1 MKFEIAIK
9 GNKDPIQSLETYF
22 LFISGIS
29 CNVIAAFHH
38 DHLFV
43 PIQQAEE
50 AIRCLKQFQE
60 NLNQS

>member
-9 GNKDPIQSLETYF
+9 GNKDQKENVSKYF

-43 PIQQAEE
+43 PLQQAEE

>member
-1 MKFEIAIK
+1 MAIK
-9 GNKDPIQSLETYF
+9 GNKDQKENVSKYF

-43 PIQQAEE
+43 PLQQAEE